1 MALPGL
7 KNSINRHSVKK
18 PSLSRAGGG
27 SHRADGKGLKF
38 KAAGAMTNTAR
49 SGIFSSR
56 HAGSRGNF
64 VYASSSSKLA
74 KYGLH
79 INRNGK
85 ISNKPNFSALRLALN
100 GRSGGYSNNIRYVT
114 PSYTTGNCSNCS
126 GNSFMNTLSGIQQ
139 LMMMSQMLGLDNE
152 KKTEGN
158 EKKKTDG
165 SGGSGSGSSAGTGSS
180 LSSCSSF
187 QQIANLEATNTKA
200 INTAI
205 GNYNANNKKS
215 VLEDVFSSY
224 SENKYLNGFDVSS
237 LTTSKIDSDNVTEA
251 LKNID
256 TDIENFK
263 NFQTTTLNDKQTE
276 VSSAKG
282 QLEGTISGLKQQ
294 SQQAEFNDPKADT
307 SDLDDKLKNANYY
320 LAKAKEAEEKLQKA
334 DITLDNKIAEMKNT
348 RSTLETK
355 KEKEDQIKDAKYDLA
370 KQQDERLGKL
380 NKKLSEQTKKLS
392 EAKDNKK
399 DKIRNEIESINT
411 EIQSLTSSL
420 AAGVAANGNNGTSF
434 TNSKNKTYT
443 LTNYTANNNTQ
454 TPAGGGNS
462 TVNEDIYD
470 YIGNPSYPD
479 GSSLA

>member
-1 MALPGL
+1 MVAGPGL
-7 KNSINRHSVKK
+7 KNSISRHSVKK

-27 SHRADGKGLKF
+27 STRASGLKF

-74 KYGLH
+74 KYGLY

-85 ISNKPNFSALRLALN
+85 ISNKANHSALRLALN
-100 GRSGGYSNNIRYVT
+100 GSSGGYSNSIRYVT

-139 LMMMSQMLGLDNE
+139 LMMMTQQFGQMLGLNNE
-152 KKTEGN
+152 
-158 EKKKTDG
+158 KKTDG

-187 QQIANLEATNTKA
+187 QQIANLEATNTNAINKA
-200 INTAI
+200 ISD
-205 GNYNANNKKS
+205 YNDNNEKS
-215 VLEDVFSSY
+215 VLDDVFSSY
-224 SENKYLNGFDVSS
+224 SENQYLNGFDVSS
-237 LTTSKIDSDNVTEA
+237 LKTSKIDSNDVKKA
-251 LKNID
+251 LESID
-256 TDIENFK
+256 KDIEEFK
-263 NFQTTTLNDKQTE
+263 NFKTNELNNKQTE

-282 QLEGTISGLKQQ
+282 QLEGQISSLEQQ
-294 SQQAEFNDPKADT
+294 IQQAEFNDPKAYT
-307 SDLDDKLKNANYY
+307 SDLKDKLKKANDD
-320 LAKAKEAEEKLQKA
+320 LVKAKEAEEALQKA
-334 DITLDNKIAEMKNT
+334 DTTLDNKIAEMKNT

-454 TPAGGGNS
+454 TLAGGG
-462 TVNEDIYD
+462 
-470 YIGNPSYPD
+470 
-479 GSSLA
+479 

>member
-27 SHRADGKGLKF
+27 STRASGLKF

-85 ISNKPNFSALRLALN
+85 ISNKANYSALRLALN

-126 GNSFMNTLSGIQQ
+126 GNSFMNTLAGIQQ
-139 LMMMSQMLGLDNE
+139 LMMMGQMFGLFNE
-152 KKTEGN
+152 KKTDDN
-158 EKKKTDG
+158 EKT
-165 SGGSGSGSSAGTGSS
+165 STTTTTTTTSTATSI
-180 LSSCSSF
+180 SSCSSF

-200 INTAI
+200 INKAI
-205 GNYNANNKKS
+205 GDYNANNEKS

-224 SENKYLNGFDVSS
+224 SENEYLSGFDFSS

-256 TDIENFK
+256 NDIEKFK
-263 NFQTTTLNDKQTE
+263 EFQTTTLNDKQTK

-282 QLEGTISGLKQQ
+282 QLEGTISGLELQI
-294 SQQAEFNDPKADT
+294 QQAEMNDPKADT
-307 SDLDDKLKNANYY
+307 SELKDKLEKAEAD
-320 LAKAKEAEEKLQKA
+320 LVKAKEAEEALQKA
-334 DITLDNKIAEMKNT
+334 DTTLDNKIAEMKNT
-348 RSTLETK
+348 RSTLETM
-355 KEKEDQIKDAKYDLA
+355 KEKEDEIKDAKYDLA
-370 KQQDERLGKL
+370 KEQDERLGKL
-380 NKKLSEQTKKLS
+380 KKKLSEQTKKLDK
-392 EAKDNKK
+392 AKDTNKK
-399 DKIRNEIESINT
+399 AKIQNEIESINT

-420 AAGVAANGNNGTSF
+420 AAGVAANGDKVTSSF
-434 TNSKNKTYT
+434 TNSKNKTYI

-454 TPAGGGNS
+454 TLAGGG
-462 TVNEDIYD
+462 
-470 YIGNPSYPD
+470 
-479 GSSLA
+479 